1 MSNKKIWLYIIGVI
15 LIILSAV
22 IAKVFFNVKSIK
34 AAIIIFILLFVW
46 HGWFQA
52 ELLKMGRKQ
61 KNNRNSNLCS

>member
-52 ELLKMGRKQ
+52 ELLKMGRKT
-61 KNNRNSNLCS
+61 KK